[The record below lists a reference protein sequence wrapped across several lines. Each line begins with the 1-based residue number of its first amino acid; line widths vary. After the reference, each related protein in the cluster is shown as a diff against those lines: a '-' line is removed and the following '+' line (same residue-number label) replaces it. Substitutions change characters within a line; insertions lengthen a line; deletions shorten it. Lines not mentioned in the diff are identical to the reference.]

1 MSVFNAPKFQK
12 PGFRLALVASIL
24 AIIVVLLGTFTRL
37 VDAGLGC
44 PDWPGCYGQ
53 LLWVNSV
60 GEISQAEAL
69 YPGNPVEV
77 DKARLEM
84 THRFLA
90 GALGLII
97 VSLAVIS
104 WRQRDNE
111 NMPFRL
117 PTLILFLVAW
127 QILFG
132 MWTVTLKLWPQ
143 VVTMHMLGGV
153 VTFSL
158 LWLLALRLDDQRWK
172 MPAEVISSLTQIK
185 PWVIIAIVIT
195 GLQILLGAWTSSN
208 YAAFACPDF
217 PTCQNQW
224 WPEMD
229 LRNGFNILQSI
240 GPNYLGGVLE
250 SDARVAIHV
259 IHRSGAL
266 VTSIYLFAL
275 CCRLFAV
282 KDRRARR
289 MALIIFTVLFMQLVF
304 AVGNVELMAP
314 LITAL
319 IHTMGSIVLLLTL
332 VTLATKV
339 WTAKQEYQRLES

>member
-1 MSVFNAPKFQK
+1 MPVFNTPKFQK
-12 PGFRLALVASIL
+12 PGFRLALVASLL

-37 VDAGLGC
+37 IDAGLGC
-44 PDWPGCYGQ
+44 PDWPGCYGK
-53 LLWVNSV
+53 LLWIN
-60 GEISQAEAL
+60 GAADISQAEAL
-69 YPGNPVEV
+69 YPGSPVEV
-77 DKARLEM
+77 DKAWLEM
-84 THRFLA
+84 IHRVLA
-90 GALGLII
+90 GILGLII
-97 VSLAVIS
+97 VSLAVMS

-143 VVTMHMLGGV
+143 VVTAHMLAGV
-153 VTFSL
+153 ATFSL
-158 LWLLALRLDDQRWK
+158 LWLLTLRLDDQRWK
-172 MPAEVISSLTQIK
+172 MSAEVVGKLAKIK
-185 PWVIIAIVIT
+185 PWVVAAIVIL
-195 GLQILLGAWTSSN
+195 GIQILLGGWTSSN
-208 YAAFACPDF
+208 YAAFSCLDF

-229 LRNGFNILQSI
+229 LKNGFNLLHST

-259 IHRSGAL
+259 IHRLGAL
-266 VTSIYLFAL
+266 VTSVYLLIL
-275 CCRLFAV
+275 CGLLLTVR
-282 KDRRARR
+282 DRRVRR
-289 MALIIFTVLFMQLVF
+289 MAIIIFTALFMQLAI
-304 AVGNVELMAP
+304 AVGNVALMAP
-314 LITAL
+314 LITA
-319 IHTMGSIVLLLTL
+319 ITHTIGSSALLLTL